1 MQALTAEQYAEL
13 RRLAHSWE
21 RRYLRKAKDMPG
33 YNPRLGVDA
42 LCFSSV
48 SLDASDDYLLG
59 ALITPLS
66 LSLVMVPAAGD
77 GECPASGA
85 VRRVHLP
92 SGEYPLTP
100 LALDGE
106 DWIWRCELLDD
117 LSDVDSLQQGSRL
130 AQRLMTSVMTAP
142 SG

>member
-1 MQALTAEQYAEL
+1 MQALSAEQYAEL

-21 RRYLRKAKDMPG
+21 RRYLRKAKEMPG

-42 LCFSSV
+42 LCFSSL
-48 SLDASDDYLLG
+48 SLDTANDYLLG

-66 LSLVMVPAAGD
+66 LALMMVPAG
-77 GECPASGA
+77 GSSEYPASDA
-85 VRRVHLP
+85 VRWVQLP
-92 SGEYPLTP
+92 SGKYPLTP
-100 LALDGE
+100 LALDGV

-130 AQRLMTSVMTAP
+130 AQRLMTSVMAE
-142 SG
+142 

>member
-1 MQALTAEQYAEL
+1 MRALTPEQYVEL

-21 RRYLRKAKDMPG
+21 RRYLRQAKEMPG

-48 SLDASDDYLLG
+48 SLEASNDYLLG

-66 LSLVMVPAAGD
+66 LSLVMVPAAD
-77 GECPASGA
+77 SGECPAGDA
-85 VRRVHLP
+85 VRRVRLP

-100 LALDGE
+100 LSLDGD
-106 DWIWRCELLDD
+106 DWVWRCELLDD

-130 AQRLMTSVMTAP
+130 AQRLMTSVM
-142 SG
+142 SKSH